1 MQITP
6 PFCPAL
12 TLYIEMGREK
22 MTKMEKTRTNIIT
35 NARCLHTQTTR
46 YGQTPPLKN
55 FTQVQYL
62 TVPLLELLESNK
74 HSVLKIY
81 CCNCIQQSNG

>member
-1 MQITP
+1 MTS
-6 PFCPAL
+6 PFCSAL

-22 MTKMEKTRTNIIT
+22 ITEMEKTRTNIIT
-35 NARCLHTQTTR
+35 NARCLHIQTTR

-62 TVPLLELLESNK
+62 TVPFLDVSIRKQQTISFKNLLLQLHTTK
-74 HSVLKIY
+74 
-81 CCNCIQQSNG
+81 

>member
-6 PFCPAL
+6 PFCSAL
-12 TLYIEMGREK
+12 TLYIEVEREK
-22 MTKMEKTRTNIIT
+22 MTEMEKTRTNFIT
-35 NARCLHTQTTR
+35 NARCLHIQALH

-62 TVPLLELLESNK
+62 TVPLLDVSIAKQQTYNFKNLLLQLHTTK
-74 HSVLKIY
+74 
-81 CCNCIQQSNG
+81 

>member
-6 PFCPAL
+6 PFCSAL

-22 MTKMEKTRTNIIT
+22 ITEMEKTRTNVIT
-35 NARCLHTQTTR
+35 NARCLHTQTTC
-46 YGQTPPLKN
+46 YGHTLPLKN

-62 TVPLLELLESNK
+62 TVPFLDVSITKQQTFNFKNLLPQLHTTK
-74 HSVLKIY
+74 
-81 CCNCIQQSNG
+81 

>member
-6 PFCPAL
+6 PFCSTL

-22 MTKMEKTRTNIIT
+22 MTEMEKTRTNVIT
-35 NARCLHTQTTR
+35 NARCLHIQTTC

-55 FTQVQYL
+55 FTQIQYH
-62 TVPLLELLESNK
+62 TVPFLDVSITRQQTYSFKNLLLQLHTIK
-74 HSVLKIY
+74 
-81 CCNCIQQSNG
+81 